1 MNNLVVSDITI
12 GLTDGLYSL
21 NDLHKASG
29 GEDRHKPTNFLRLE
43 STAELVGV
51 LTAELDGDA
60 QKRASEQNQ
69 AFMSDKV
76 LRVVKGG
83 VGQQGTFVCKEL
95 VYAYAMWISPVF
107 NLRVIRAFDVLASSH
122 FIPQTYP
129 EALRAYA
136 DELEAHEKTKQA
148 LEAAKPKAEYF
159 DNLVARNLLVNIRDT
174 AKELGVKQ
182 NQFVTFLLEG
192 KYVYRDEKGKLRP
205 YAQHTPS
212 LFELKEFTRGDYS
225 DAQMLITPQGRETF
239 RLLLQVPRLEKK

>member
-69 AFMSDKV
+69 AFISDKV
-76 LRVVKGG
+76 VRVVKGG

-95 VYAYAMWISPVF
+95 VYAYAMWISPAF

-148 LEAAKPKAEYF
+148 LETAKPKAEYF
-159 DNLVARNLLVNIRDT
+159 DHLVAHNLLLGVRGT

-192 KYVYRDEKGKLRP
+192 KYVYRNEKGKLRP

-239 RLLLQVPRLEKK
+239 RLLLQVPRLDKK

>member
-69 AFMSDKV
+69 AFISDKV
-76 LRVVKGG
+76 VRVVKGG

-95 VYAYAMWISPVF
+95 VYAYAMWISPAF

-136 DELEAHEKTKQA
+136 DELEAHEKTKKA
-148 LEAAKPKAEYF
+148 LETAKPKAEYF
-159 DNLVARNLLVNIRDT
+159 DHLVARNLLVNIRDT
-174 AKELGVKQ
+174 AKELRVKQ
-182 NQFVTFLLEG
+182 NEFVSFLLDNG
-192 KYVYRDEKGKLRP
+192 YLFRDPKGKLRP
-205 YAQHTPS
+205 YAQHTPD
-212 LFELKEFTRGDYS
+212 LFELKEFTRGEYS
-225 DAQMLITPQGRETF
+225 DVQILVTPKGRETF
-239 RLLLQVPRLEKK
+239 CLLLQVPRLEKK

>member
-69 AFMSDKV
+69 AFISDKV
-76 LRVVKGG
+76 VRVVKGG

-95 VYAYAMWISPVF
+95 VYAYAMWISPAF

-136 DELEAHEKTKQA
+136 DELEAHEKTKKA
-148 LEAAKPKAEYF
+148 LETAKLKAEYF
-159 DNLVARNLLVNIRDT
+159 DHLVARNLLVNIRDT
-174 AKELGVKQ
+174 AKELRVKQ
-182 NQFVTFLLEG
+182 NEFVSFLLDNG
-192 KYVYRDEKGKLRP
+192 YLFRDPKGKLRP
-205 YAQHTPS
+205 YAQHTPD
-212 LFELKEFTRGDYS
+212 LFELKEFTRGEYS
-225 DAQMLITPQGRETF
+225 DVQTLVTPKGRETF

>member
-69 AFMSDKV
+69 AFISDKV
-76 LRVVKGG
+76 VRVVKGG

-95 VYAYAMWISPVF
+95 VYAYAMWISPAF

-136 DELEAHEKTKQA
+136 DELEAHEKTKKA
-148 LEAAKPKAEYF
+148 LETAKPKAEYF
-159 DNLVARNLLVNIRDT
+159 DHLVARNLLLGVRDT

-192 KYVYRDEKGKLRP
+192 KYVYRNEKGKLRP

-212 LFELKEFTRGDYS
+212 LFELKEFTHGDYS